1 MQSGSGQEALS
12 GEKADRISTHYAK
25 TLNIKNNRDRY
36 LNFTPEELLAAQ
48 PKVTPKMLQL

>member
-1 MQSGSGQEALS
+1 MQSGSGQAALS
-12 GEKADRISTHYAK
+12 GEQADRIATQYAK
-25 TLNIKNNRDRY
+25 TLKIKNTRESY